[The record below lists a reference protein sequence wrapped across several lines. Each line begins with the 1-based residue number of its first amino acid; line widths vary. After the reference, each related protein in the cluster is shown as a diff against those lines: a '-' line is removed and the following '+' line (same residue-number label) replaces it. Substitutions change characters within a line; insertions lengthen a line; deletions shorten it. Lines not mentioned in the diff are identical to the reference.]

1 MSNKKKELNAKKRK
15 ANEIRQKKRYLKDTG
30 FQIETLK
37 WVFLSFVL
45 IIFGGFRYIKYLLL
59 FLLVYD
65 LIQTKYLFSVKW
77 SKYLKYLLNT
87 LVIFLFILNLKMFI
101 MRNVVEAILVIIL
114 VYIFNQKYI
123 KNYNKFKDLGGD
135 TDEK

>member
-45 IIFGGFRYIKYLLL
+45 IIFGFIA
-59 FLLVYD
+59 
-65 LIQTKYLFSVKW
+65 TKEIRW
-77 SKYLKYLLNT
+77 
-87 LVIFLFILNLKMFI
+87 
-101 MRNVVEAILVIIL
+101 
-114 VYIFNQKYI
+114 FNKA
-123 KNYNKFKDLGGD
+123 KC
-135 TDEK
+135 